1 MSNRLNAFAAAFALT
16 LVTLGQASAAEVT
29 TTNAAPRIVDMP
41 SVIGAAYHDPRVAV
55 NAAEVRNQGGFVVAG
70 AARWQPVPAMVA
82 VSDAFI
88 APGTITQAYRTRGV
102 AANAGQVLRQG
113 GFAVPGAVRWLPTA
127 PATLEA
133 QATNVRL
140 GAL

>member
-1 MSNRLNAFAAAFALT
+1 MNAFAAALALIFT
-16 LVTLGQASAAEVT
+16 TFGPVSAAEV
-29 TTNAAPRIVDMP
+29 
-41 SVIGAAYHDPRVAV
+41 
-55 NAAEVRNQGGFVVAG
+55 
-70 AARWQPVPAMVA
+70 A
-82 VSDAFI
+82 VSNAFT
-88 APGTITQAYRTRGV
+88 ALGTITQAYRTRGI

-127 PATLEA
+127 PATREA